1 MLIKDELIRYAE
13 NCISG
18 EILSG
23 KKHIWAC
30 KRFLKDITRKDWEYI
45 WNEEEAEKIVKWF
58 SYLRHSKGELAGQP
72 IILTVWQKFCLCQI
86 YAWRDKKTGKKR
98 FKTSFIEV
106 ARKQAKSQMQA
117 GVLLYEMS
125 VQYR

>member
-58 SYLRHSKGELAGQP
+58 SYLRHCRTAYNFNSLAK
-72 IILTVWQKFCLCQI
+72 ILFMSDLCLERQKN
-86 YAWRDKKTGKKR
+86 REKK
-98 FKTSFIEV
+98 I
-106 ARKQAKSQMQA
+106 
-117 GVLLYEMS
+117 
-125 VQYR
+125 